1 MFSYIKGELTEL
13 STASA
18 TIEAHGVGYAITIS
32 QTTHGKLCRL
42 QNGETAKLYTYLSV
56 KEDGVDLYGFYDT
69 EELNFFKL
77 LITVSGVGP
86 KAAVSILS
94 AFTVSELASAIIA
107 DKPKVISAAQG
118 IGPKTA
124 SRIILELKD
133 KISGISYQNGDT
145 ELAPVQRP
153 IAPSAGSKL
162 LDAES
167 ALEVLGYSRSEIQNV
182 IRDIDAA
189 NLSVEDIIRECLA
202 RLL

>member
-13 STASA
+13 NIGSA
-18 TIEAHGVGYAITIS
+18 TVEACGVGYSLTIS
-32 QTTHGKLCRL
+32 QTTHGKLTRL
-42 QNGETAKLYTYLSV
+42 QEGDVAKLFTYLSV
-56 KEDGVDLYGFYDT
+56 REDGVELFGFFDT

-86 KAAVSILS
+86 KAALSILS
-94 AFTVSELASAIIA
+94 AFTVSELTSAIIA

-133 KISGISYQNGDT
+133 KISGMSYAARNDDIA
-145 ELAPVQRP
+145 APTRP

-167 ALEVLGYSRSEIQNV
+167 ALEVLGYSRSEIQSV
-182 IRDIDAA
+182 IRDIDASQM
-189 NLSVEDIIRECLA
+189 SVEDIIRLCLA
-202 RLL
+202 KLT